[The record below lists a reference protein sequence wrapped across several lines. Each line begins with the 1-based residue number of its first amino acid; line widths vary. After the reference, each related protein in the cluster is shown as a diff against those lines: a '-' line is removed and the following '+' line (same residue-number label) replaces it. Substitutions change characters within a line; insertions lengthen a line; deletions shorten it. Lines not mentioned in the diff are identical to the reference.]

1 MISKE
6 ILTDYIFD
14 LLEEA
19 DRKMVEKAIKE
30 NAETAWQHQLL
41 KLKFSQLNLL
51 EENSLYKN
59 RKKPVRYILLSAAA
73 LLFLSFS
80 VFTFL
85 KHQPPQ
91 TLTTLPET
99 HEVFTEIPN
108 NESRYLSLEKLEYFE
123 ENLNSEPLL
132 YESAELVIPEIKIQY
147 DNEDYEIVDLKTF
160 STLKLPAQ
168 SSENL
173 INPNLILISYLQ

>member
-73 LLFLSFS
+73 LLILSFS
-80 VFTFL
+80 VFTL
-85 KHQPPQ
+85 LNTQQQ
-91 TLTTLPET
+91 TLTTLSET

-160 STLKLPAQ
+160 STLKLPTQ